1 MCASLVQLWRACGV
15 TPPEHEEGLDS
26 GQILVYALPL
36 NSGSKKIVWPF
47 LSHDEQ
53 VRAASYGREL
63 DGLRFAISRTLLR
76 GVLGLYTGINPCNLV
91 LLIGPRGRPRL
102 VSDQA
107 AGLDFNLARRDD
119 CCVIALGLGR
129 RIGIDIESSHSS
141 ELAEATMTI
150 FADEDRAAIERTEG
164 LNRYKSLIETWTA
177 LEARAK
183 AIGIGIGESV
193 SYDRIV
199 TCKNFEL
206 GCEWIGCVA
215 AEGHNWQMKLIS
227 ERRLQEHTTIEL
239 QGSFAA
245 RTLQLNSDKD
255 GR

>member
-26 GQILVYALPL
+26 RQILVYALPL
-36 NSGSKKIVWPF
+36 NRGSTKAVWPF

-63 DGLRFAISRTLLR
+63 DGLRFAISRALLR

-91 LLIGPRGRPRL
+91 FLIGPRGRPRL

-107 AGLDFNLARRDD
+107 AGLNFNLARRDD
-119 CCVIALGLGR
+119 CCVIALGLNR
-129 RIGIDIESSHSS
+129 LIGIDIESCNSS
-141 ELAEATMTI
+141 KLVEATMTI
-150 FADEDRAAIERTEG
+150 FEDEDRAEIERTEG
-164 LNRYKSLIETWTA
+164 LNRNKRLIEAWTA

-183 AIGIGIGESV
+183 AIGTGIGESV
-193 SYDRIV
+193 SYNRIV
-199 TCKNFEL
+199 TCRNFEL

-215 AEGHNWQMKLIS
+215 AEGHNWQIKLIQKGDFKN
-227 ERRLQEHTTIEL
+227 RQH
-239 QGSFAA
+239 
-245 RTLQLNSDKD
+245 
-255 GR
+255 